1 MKNYYDEKNGYSQTI
16 QKGMIGARTFTK
28 KISEGKGTKKEKI
41 EIISPIKNRTIQ
53 YGKKLIA
60 SSQ

>member
-1 MKNYYDEKNGYSQTI
+1 MQG
-16 QKGMIGARTFTK
+16 
-28 KISEGKGTKKEKI
+28 GKGGLTLASKVIHATEQANTYAPLYDLELPIKEKI